1 MAGLNEGGQG
11 GEAVFVVN
19 GEGHGI
25 LVEELEDGWNRV
37 CRGGVDDNLGG
48 HGGFWGGVVSGQ
60 VGGVKFYWGYDQ
72 SISIYVSRG
81 SIIILQSIN
90 VFSRASIISF
100 TIPFGFIQL
109 IG

>member
-60 VGGVKFYWGYDQ
+60 VGGVKFYWGPRLADEGSKKWYQILLGGRQPDFL
-72 SISIYVSRG
+72 ILYSRTVDR
-81 SIIILQSIN
+81 S
-90 VFSRASIISF
+90 VFYI
-100 TIPFGFIQL
+100 
-109 IG
+109 